1 MDLFEKIDA
10 MQTDCDEDFDEDCL
24 LYDLNFAGVEMKE
37 NSSGGKTVNGL
48 SFEQQEAIEDHILYH
63 KKFIKYLECVKK
75 GQCVPEPTKPDKKID
90 FLKTKKTP
98 KVMSVEELNE
108 LLLKNQCNINV
119 NDNVMFC
126 DQNNDTFMGYEDF
139 DQIEKGL
146 HEANYVVNSQNMRIA
161 NNYLYFG
168 RWLRRARIMHLSLQ
182 NKKQTWTEFVQL
194 ELKISYSQA
203 NKLISIAESFSKYK
217 KFYSLSMSIEILY
230 KHRKLITKYM
240 SENKEFF
247 DYWSS

>member
-10 MQTDCDEDFDEDCL
+10 MQTDCDEDFDEDRL
-24 LYDLNFAGVEMKE
+24 LYDLDFDGVEMKE

-48 SFEQQEAIEDHILYH
+48 SFEQQEAIEDHILYYR
-63 KKFIKYLECVKK
+63 KCIIYLESVKK
-75 GQCVPEPTKPDKKID
+75 GQCVPEPTKPDKKLD
-90 FLKTKKTP
+90 FLKKKKTSQ
-98 KVMSVEELNE
+98 VMSVKELHE
-108 LLLKNQCNINV
+108 LLEKNLCSINAD
-119 NDNVMFC
+119 NNVMFC
-126 DQNNDTFMGYEDF
+126 DKNNDTFLRFEDF
-139 DQIEKGL
+139 EQIEKGL
-146 HEANYVVNSQNMRIA
+146 HEANYVINSQNKQIA

-168 RWLRRARIMHLSLQ
+168 RWLRRARIMHQSLQ
-182 NKKQTWTEFVQL
+182 NKKQTWTEFVQQ
-194 ELKISYSQA
+194 ELKMSYSQA
-203 NKLISIAESFSKYK
+203 NKLILIAESFSKYK